1 MTTGKATGCF
11 QRARRPE
18 QVRAR
23 REAILDVAGA
33 MLRQRPVAE
42 ISLREIAD
50 RVGLAKSNVLRYFDS
65 REAIFLE
72 VLDRTW
78 TSWLDDLELPPA
90 GSGARHARET
100 EVGTAVAA
108 SLIAN
113 PLLCE
118 LFSVMGG
125 VLERNI
131 TLDFARDFKRRAGVH
146 TDRLAAVVR
155 DRLPELSEDAAA
167 HFAAATVIVVAG
179 LWPYA
184 NPTPV
189 VAAVTEELGGLCGAD
204 LFARGLTDALVIQLV
219 GMVARS

>member
-1 MTTGKATGCF
+1 MTF

-18 QVRAR
+18 QVEAR
-23 REAILDVAGA
+23 REAILDVAAA
-33 MLRQRPVAE
+33 MLAERPVAE
-42 ISLREIAD
+42 ISLRELAD

-78 TSWLDDLELPPA
+78 TAWLDGLALPA
-90 GSGARHARET
+90 TRSRARHARET
-100 EVGTAVAA
+100 ATATAIA
-108 SLIAN
+108 DALIAN

-131 TLDFARDFKRRAGVH
+131 SLDFARDFKRRASVN
-146 TDRLAAVVR
+146 TARLAAMVR
-155 DRLPELSEDAAA
+155 SRFPALSEPAAE
-167 HFAAATVIVVAG
+167 HFAGAAMVVVAG

-189 VAAVTEELGGLCGAD
+189 VATVTAELGAPCAAD
-204 LFARGLTDALVIQLV
+204 LFAGGLTEALINQLV
-219 GMVARS
+219 GLVERA